1 MRLKLL
7 LAIVLF
13 FLPSCAFL
21 YLKPETNDVCFNI
34 TYELYAPGNT
44 SRIKFICL
52 IPKTIENRQ
61 TIFDINYSVPPSR
74 IYDADGNRYAEFIF
88 TNPDKDI
95 KIQIRVKAQ
104 LIRYDLVTAYAI
116 HKKHVED
123 VSQKY
128 LASEKYLEKDNPAIM
143 EVCKKII
150 TGPSEI
156 ATVENIHDYV
166 LNKMEHGGYQSQ
178 DLGAVHALKAGK
190 GDCSEYVDLFVTLCR
205 AKNIPAR
212 IAEGYCTKSAES
224 YGHVWAEV
232 YVKPYGWIPFDPSF
246 ADLKDA
252 TFAKMLPVYIYM
264 THVRSDK
271 ELSNFHCSAYWYE
284 GDPIIKASH
293 SFKLIKESY
302 SYQKD

>member
-7 LAIVLF
+7 LAIALF

-21 YLKPETNDVCFNI
+21 DLKPETNDVRFSI
-34 TYELYAPGNT
+34 TYGLHVPGNT
-44 SRIKFICL
+44 SKIKLICL

-104 LIRYDLVTAYAI
+104 LIRYDLVTAYAV
-116 HKKHVED
+116 HKKHEED

-156 ATVENIHDYV
+156 ATVGNIHDYV
-166 LNKMEHGGYQSQ
+166 LDKMEYAGYQDQS
-178 DLGAVHALKAGK
+178 LGAAQALKLGK

-252 TFAKMLPVYIYM
+252 AFDKMLPIYIYM
-264 THVRSDK
+264 SHVRSDK
-271 ELSNFHCSAYWYE
+271 ELGNGHCFACWSE
-284 GDPIIKASH
+284 GDTIKASH